1 MKLGHVDLA
10 EEAYRQAIQIIEL
23 SDKLASLW
31 MSWVWKYIV
40 YHADSLKFNT
50 SISQHTH
57 TNLKCYFVWKR
68 KQNFLT

>member
-31 MSWVWKYIV
+31 MS
-40 YHADSLKFNT
+40 
-50 SISQHTH
+50 
-57 TNLKCYFVWKR
+57 
-68 KQNFLT
+68 